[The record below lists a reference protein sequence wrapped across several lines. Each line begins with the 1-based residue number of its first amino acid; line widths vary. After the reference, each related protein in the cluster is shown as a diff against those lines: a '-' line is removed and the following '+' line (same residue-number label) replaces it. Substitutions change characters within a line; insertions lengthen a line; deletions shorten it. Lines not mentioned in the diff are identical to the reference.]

1 DTATAVV
8 SPVVVPVAAVV
19 VAPATANVMVDSAV
33 QLVAIPVDSAGTAL
47 GGRPVTWTSGAAGV
61 ATVDGSGLVTGRA
74 AGFAAITATCEGK
87 SGSAA
92 VTVAAP
98 PPAPVASVSVSPASA
113 SVSVGQTVQLAATP
127 KDANG
132 NPLTGRTVTW
142 SSGNSGV
149 ATVSAS
155 GIVTG
160 VSPGAATI
168 TAASEGK
175 GGTAA
180 VTVSSVPVASVA
192 VSPTS
197 ASVSVGQTVQLAA
210 TPKDANG
217 NPLTG
222 RTVTW

>member
-1 DTATAVV
+1 
-8 SPVVVPVAAVV
+8 
-19 VAPATANVMVDSAV
+19 
-33 QLVAIPVDSAGTAL
+33 
-47 GGRPVTWTSGAAGV
+47 
-61 ATVDGSGLVTGRA
+61 
-74 AGFAAITATCEGK
+74 
-87 SGSAA
+87 
-92 VTVAAP
+92 
-98 PPAPVASVSVSPASA
+98 
-113 SVSVGQTVQLAATP
+113 VQLAATP
-127 KDANG
+127 TDAKG
-132 NPLTGRTVTW
+132 NALTGRTVTW

-175 GGTAA
+175 SGTAA

-217 NPLTG
+217 NPLT
-222 RTVTW
+222 